1 MTLDSS
7 PMWLLP
13 VLVFV
18 AEMLVV
24 TFGTLRIIFVARGC
38 KLLAPALGFFE
49 VIIWLFAIGQVMT
62 NLTNG
67 WCFLAFAVGFTVGN
81 YLGILIEK
89 KLALGLVQVRIITP
103 EPADDLLNALR
114 DSQFGV
120 TCLKGEGASGPVNV
134 LVTVV
139 RRKHRHEVRAPRRG
153 RHVCWLPPCRLPC
166 AGANACR
173 TGWRHEA
180 VPCLRRGLVM
190 MPFRVAGD
198 QPA

>member
-1 MTLDSS
+1 
-7 PMWLLP
+7 
-13 VLVFV
+13 
-18 AEMLVV
+18 
-24 TFGTLRIIFVARGC
+24 GTLRIIFVARGC

-67 WCFLAFAVGFTVGN
+67 WCFLAFAVGFPVGN

-120 TCLKGEGASGPVNV
+120 TCLKGE
-134 LVTVV
+134 
-139 RRKHRHEVRAPRRG
+139 
-153 RHVCWLPPCRLPC
+153 
-166 AGANACR
+166 
-173 TGWRHEA
+173 
-180 VPCLRRGLVM
+180 
-190 MPFRVAGD
+190 
-198 QPA
+198 